1 MTKYMSAVSQ
11 SATVNAV
18 QVATTAMI
26 KEAVDIVYPNKKF
39 ILKNDAEPQSEQED
53 ASIDIELLDAI
64 IKEVK
69 AFNEAA
75 QNIGVTWQEDLIEL
89 KKTRDFIQLQN
100 NSKLAKF

>member
-39 ILKNDAEPQSEQED
+39 ILKNDAEPQ
-53 ASIDIELLDAI
+53 
-64 IKEVK
+64 
-69 AFNEAA
+69 
-75 QNIGVTWQEDLIEL
+75 
-89 KKTRDFIQLQN
+89 
-100 NSKLAKF
+100 